1 MAGAA
6 TAPIRVG
13 FIGAGKMAAA
23 LANGLVKQGQVVQKA
38 GDLMASCPVQDNHL
52 LDSFKNFGCE
62 TTNDNREL
70 VEFSDV
76 IILAVK
82 PMIIPKV
89 LQDIQVTNDVSKL
102 VMSIAAGVKINLI
115 EKYLNEEAKVIIFF
129 PIFIFVIV
137 NLLALPFSRK
147 FFLTTRLTIS
157 SINIDYFHSWWSSFC
172 KKDYINVL
180 INGLEIKKIFISIK
194 LSSTELERDIFKEST
209 KCLVL
214 EIGKCVVIEKSIKLI
229 IIGYYNKHFGIIT
242 TYL

>member
-137 NLLALPFSRK
+137 NLLALPFSRN
-147 FFLTTRLTIS
+147 FF
-157 SINIDYFHSWWSSFC
+157 
-172 KKDYINVL
+172 
-180 INGLEIKKIFISIK
+180 
-194 LSSTELERDIFKEST
+194 
-209 KCLVL
+209 
-214 EIGKCVVIEKSIKLI
+214 
-229 IIGYYNKHFGIIT
+229 
-242 TYL
+242 